1 MCAVG
6 YGPRRWPRLPGV
18 VQQFA
23 DEFCSASI
31 PRRANLFCVRK
42 VSVIAVAVV
51 ACTASLLS
59 AAPAQAASLWDS
71 TNQCIGPPPAG
82 WTTVPSVPGDGF
94 VMNAPSSL
102 LAGATAL
109 AAEIRSKNMV
119 GLYKSRLGIAHLG
132 VPTQGP
138 DFPIYYDPELLREN
152 STYLGVKAS
161 VCGSTY
167 DGLIVDS
174 SSTIE
179 QARQT
184 AAHELMHAAQ
194 SFLAPG
200 FDDNWW
206 YEATAEWAVH
216 SKATFSYGGGGG
228 YASAVTAHPSEPID
242 QWDGVTGI
250 HQYGAFAFVQWLY
263 QRGSISWSDLATTF
277 RKAGQ
282 TAATPVVRAAVGAD
296 EFDEAVASFWGDHLN
311 VHPSVGPSSPR
322 QTIKVPV
329 GTSSRQVAP
338 QVKYASRLV
347 SLTPPASAGLLQVHI
362 SNVPVGVRVHVR
374 EAEGRVVELKPGQTY
389 TESFCRSGAKPGTLR
404 LPPAGDVRVSVTAIS
419 GSVSG
424 KVTVET
430 TASTVVCPNQLV
442 VTPGV
447 GVGHL
452 LLGMTRSQAAAAAR
466 ETGYK
471 KFQNFAV
478 ASYRERAGATPVQA
492 WFKNG
497 RIIWIFLGLSYGDY
511 RMKNGSQFTYY
522 LPGSVNGA
530 MWPPPVLGSKKPA
543 SAKCADFDPGSGELH
558 PELECNQ
565 KVATGRYTSYLYMWQ
580 SGCFQGKNP
589 YCGERPSVA
598 DCDKRV
604 NPPSPLAPCTPLDI
618 IDPGYY
624 LFQVVVSTVS
634 GAKVHL
640 F

>member
-1 MCAVG
+1 V
-6 YGPRRWPRLPGV
+6 
-18 VQQFA
+18 
-23 DEFCSASI
+23 
-31 PRRANLFCVRK
+31 
-42 VSVIAVAVV
+42 VAVV

-94 VMNAPSSL
+94 VLNAPSSL
-102 LAGATAL
+102 LAGASAL
-109 AAEIRSKNMV
+109 AAEIRLKNMV
-119 GLYKSRLGIAHLG
+119 GLYKSRLGIAQLG

-206 YEATAEWAVH
+206 YEATAEWAVR
-216 SKATFSYGGGGG
+216 SKATFSYGGGAG
-228 YASAVTAHPSEPID
+228 YALAVTQHPSEPID
-242 QWDGVTGI
+242 EWDGVTGI

-322 QTIKVPV
+322 ETIKAPV

-338 QVKYASRLV
+338 AVKYASRLV

-362 SNVPVGVRVHVR
+362 SQVPAGVRVHVR

-389 TESFCRSGAKPGTLR
+389 TESFCRTGDKPGTLR
-404 LPPAGDVRVSVTAIS
+404 LPATGDVRVSVTAIS
-419 GSVSG
+419 GAVSD

-471 KFQNFAV
+471 KIQNFAL

-522 LPGSVNGA
+522 LPGSVNGR
-530 MWPPPVLGSKKPA
+530 MWPPPVVGSKKPA

-565 KVATGRYTSYLYMWQ
+565 KVATGRYTSYLYTWQ

-598 DCDKRV
+598 DCDKSV
-604 NPPSPLAPCTPLDI
+604 KPPSPLAPCTPLDI

-624 LFQVVVSTVS
+624 LFQVVVSTAS